1 MVFRCFKISTNGN
14 LNKKGKNE
22 MKRTVLRLI
31 AVFMIAQSVYAAAK
45 KDAPSPAK
53 DTLVISVG
61 SIMFSEPLDPIRGS
75 LLGIDIFHTALL
87 KINNNLE
94 VVPDLAASYTIS
106 DDRLVYTF
114 TLRNDV
120 KFTDGKPLTP
130 EDVVFTYT
138 TAKNAGGEIDLTM
151 LDKAEAVDGKV
162 RFTLNRIFSPFI
174 RVTALLGIVPKY
186 AYTENYG
193 RNPVGTGP
201 FKVKQLD
208 VNQQI
213 IVEPNPYYYGT
224 KSPFKQITI
233 LNVNEETA
241 LATAKSGQLDV
252 MMVNPEYA
260 KERVNGM
267 TLQRFKTVDNRGF
280 NLPLIGETR
289 NASGQIVGNNI
300 TADSAV
306 RQALNIGINRA
317 EIISNAL
324 NGIGTPSFTRFQ
336 GTPWNQDAPGFKDGQ
351 GDTAKRI
358 LESAGWIDTD
368 GDGIRERNGVPC
380 AFKIQAP
387 ASELE
392 RYNLAVALAESAHS
406 LGISITPVATDWDTI
421 MKTMRGIP
429 SCIATGSYN
438 FDVVWQS
445 FHSRFAAPDDMGWY
459 NLSSYQDTKVDGYL
473 DAMLAAGS
481 DQEALTLAKKAQYDG
496 ATGPNGTIPFLV
508 IVNIDH
514 AYFIRDGLSV
524 GDQRVHPH
532 GHGVPII
539 QNLNEWRFD

>member
-1 MVFRCFKISTNGN
+1 
-14 LNKKGKNE
+14 
-22 MKRTVLRLI
+22 MKRIVLQML
-31 AVFMIAQSVYAAAK
+31 AVFILTQNVYTAAK
-45 KDAPSPAK
+45 KDAPSLGK

-87 KINNNLE
+87 KISNNLE

-120 KFTDGKPLTP
+120 KFADGNPLTP
-130 EDVVFTYT
+130 EDVVFTYM

-151 LDKAEAVDGKV
+151 LDKVEAVDGKV

-174 RVTALLGIVPKY
+174 RITALLGIVPKHG
-186 AYTENYG
+186 YTENYA
-193 RNPVGTGP
+193 RNPIGTGP

-260 KERVNGM
+260 KERVTGM

-280 NLPLIGETR
+280 NLPLIRETR
-289 NASGQIVGNNI
+289 NTSGQIVGNNI
-300 TADSAV
+300 TADYAV
-306 RQALNIGINRA
+306 RQALNIGINRT
-317 EIISNAL
+317 EIIKNAL
-324 NGIGTPSFTRFQ
+324 NGIGTPSFTRFR
-336 GTPWNQDAPGFKDGQ
+336 GTAWNQDAPGFKDGQ
-351 GDTAKRI
+351 VEEAKRI
-358 LESAGWIDTD
+358 LEAAGWIDSD
-368 GDGIRERNGVPC
+368 GDGVREKNGVPC

-392 RYNLAVALAESAHS
+392 RYNLAVALAENARP
-406 LGISITPVATDWDTI
+406 LGISITPVATDWDSI

-445 FHSRFAAPDDMGWY
+445 FHSRFAAPDDTGWY
-459 NLSSYQDTKVDGYL
+459 NLSSYQDPKVDGYL

-496 ATGPNGTIPFLV
+496 VTGPNTTIPFLV

-514 AYFIRDGLSV
+514 TYFIRDGLSV

-532 GHGVPII
+532 GHGVPVI
-539 QNLNEWRFD
+539 QNLNEWKFK